1 MPTSRSYRDS
11 CGIARALDVVGERW
25 ALLVVRE
32 LLLTPQRFSE
42 LRHALPHV
50 SSNLLADRLREL
62 EHHGVIRRRPAPAEG
77 TRVYELTEWG
87 RKLEPIL
94 QDLGDWGIDAP
105 QPPPPTALSA
115 TSVLIFLRRAAR
127 PDPAAPPMDCRL
139 ELDGR
144 VWTVRL
150 ESGRVQVRPGEPA
163 TAAVSLRTEPKTLSA
178 LLNDPATL
186 ATACAD
192 GSAAVVGDV
201 SAIGRLLRAVSDPWP
216 SGDRTDGS
224 QEGDSEVAVPHP
236 VGRQAGDGGRRRRG

>member
-1 MPTSRSYRDS
+1 MPTSRSYGDS

-25 ALLVVRE
+25 ALLVIRE
-32 LLLTPQRFSE
+32 LLFAPQRFSE
-42 LRHALPHV
+42 LRHALPHI

-62 EHHGVIRRRPAPAEG
+62 EHNEVVRRRVAPTEG
-77 TRVYELTEWG
+77 PQVYELTEWG

-94 QDLGDWGIDAP
+94 LALGDWGIDAP

-127 PDPAAPPMDCRL
+127 PDPAAPPTTCRL

-150 ESGRVQVRPGEPA
+150 ASGRVQVQPGEPA

-178 LLNDPATL
+178 LLADPATL

-192 GSAAVVGDV
+192 GSVAVVGDL
-201 SAIGRLLRAVSDPWP
+201 SAIGQLLHAVTDPWP
-216 SGDRTDGS
+216 SGDQTSTS
-224 QEGDSEVAVPHP
+224 QEGPIQESPVPTP
-236 VGRQAGDGGRRRRG
+236 GKSPAR